1 MRAISP
7 HGRYSLQLIEAPVK
21 RGTDSQGTVVEY
33 SDTKPVIA
41 HFEKLGL
48 TDDEQ
53 LAALE
58 HFSFSG
64 LPDGVNPLSTIS
76 VWDSEGQALA
86 HGWDEEFTAKVDAR
100 LEYLANMN
108 PASVMVVKREL
119 KQAPWATY
127 DGMEPKAIFETMLL
141 TGFAPE
147 PVRLYEAENQDRP
160 EVIDVLEQLQ
170 AGDVA
175 ITDVVDSF
183 SDREV
188 GEDEPAYFVPP
199 NYDGLEQAQI
209 THAHIEFPVV
219 KSPGRWTLSDGSTFA
234 GKKIEAQAAE
244 AALPKGGEV
253 VVTA

>member
-21 RGTDSQGTVVEY
+21 RGTDAQGTVVEY
-33 SDTKPVIA
+33 ADTKPVIA

-86 HGWDEEFTAKVDAR
+86 HQWTPEQVALIDSR
-100 LEYLANMN
+100 LEFLAAQN

-119 KQAPWATY
+119 KLAPWATY
-127 DGMEPKAIFETMLL
+127 DGMGPKEIFSTMLL
-141 TGFAPE
+141 TGIDAE
-147 PVRLYEAENQDRP
+147 PVRLYEVENENREDLISLLEAIQGG
-160 EVIDVLEQLQ
+160 EVSLE
-170 AGDVA
+170 
-175 ITDVVDSF
+175 DVVRSQRDV
-183 SDREV
+183 EV
-188 GEDEPAYFVPP
+188 GEEEVPEL
-199 NYDGLEQAQI
+199 D
-209 THAHIEFPVV
+209 
-219 KSPGRWTLSDGSTFA
+219 
-234 GKKIEAQAAE
+234 
-244 AALPKGGEV
+244 
-253 VVTA
+253 